1 MKIRNPLIKKVS
13 ESHTI
18 QESGKKHPGNEAPVK
33 IEVWVSPVKKARA
46 STGRKED

>member
-1 MKIRNPLIKKVS
+1 MQSSDKESVRESYNSGIKK
-13 ESHTI
+13 
-18 QESGKKHPGNEAPVK
+18 KKHPGNEAPVK